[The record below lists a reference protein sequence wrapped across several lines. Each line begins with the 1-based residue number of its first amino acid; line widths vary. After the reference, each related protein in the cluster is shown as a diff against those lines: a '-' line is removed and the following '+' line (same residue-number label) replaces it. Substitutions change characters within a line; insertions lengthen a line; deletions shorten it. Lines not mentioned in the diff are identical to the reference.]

1 MLEVPPIR
9 TGQQPQPTALAEP
22 MHQIQPVSTIPPTY
36 LSLKLKESEVRASLQ
51 NPPRIFASQRL
62 RSRQKKRAKTDL
74 LLLYLLLG

>member
-62 RSRQKKRAKTDL
+62 RSRKRAKTDL